1 MAGLVQ
7 KQLQQQQQQLGSTR
21 CPIRPSLNVRRVRS
35 PAVSV
40 QAYLS
45 GATRSSFVSGSSSW
59 ASGPPLTAAALS
71 GPLLQRTVPLAPL
84 RLSV

>member
-59 ASGPPLTAAALS
+59 ASSLS
-71 GPLLQRTVPLAPL
+71 RQ
-84 RLSV
+84 LSHAGRGSSSSMPMK